1 MSFFRAGAC
10 QFEDV
15 PAFTCPN
22 LRGARARMA
31 LELKQQLKL
40 SQQLLMT
47 PQLQQAIKL
56 LQLSRLELVETVQ
69 RELLEN
75 PFLEEMEESVP
86 VQPEAE
92 TRSPD
97 RDAVYDKDVAN
108 SADWEDYLGE
118 LSSSPKLA
126 GGREYELSEE
136 ISSLEARHA
145 AHPTLAAHL
154 MWQLRLSPL
163 TERQKDIGECI
174 IGNLDSSGYLRATT
188 EEIAGLAEATPPEV
202 EPVVAAVQRFDP
214 VGVAARSAQE
224 CLLIQ
229 IEMLHYDRDPI
240 LVELV
245 KHHLEDLETHRY
257 KPLLRKF
264 RLDMDTLKEYIDIIQ
279 SLDPMPGASFGESE
293 PMYVSPDVYVYP
305 CDGDFIILLN
315 DDGLPHLQMNNMYD
329 SGEVAMSD
337 KDKEYVN
344 EKLRAASWLIR
355 SLEQRQRT
363 LYKVVES
370 IVKYQRPF
378 FEDGVS
384 KLKPLI
390 LKDIAEDINMHEST
404 VSRITTNKYVATPHG
419 IFELKFFFNSALGLD
434 DGSQVG
440 SESVKALLKK
450 CIGEEDPK
458 DPLSD
463 ERLCDLLKEHL
474 GVNIARRTVAKYR
487 TALNIPSSSR
497 RKSHF

>member
-1 MSFFRAGAC
+1 MSFFRVGAC
-10 QFEDV
+10 LFEDA

-75 PFLEEMEESVP
+75 PFLEETEESIP

-154 MWQLRLSPL
+154 MWQLRLSSL

-188 EEIAGLAEATPPEV
+188 EEIAGLAEAAPPEV
-202 EPVVAAVQRFDP
+202 EPVIAAVQRFDP

-305 CDGDFIILLN
+305 CDDDFIILLN

-329 SGEVAMSD
+329 SGEVPMSD